1 MDFRGK
7 TAVITGA
14 AVGIGRETALL
25 LAHRGADVVL
35 VDIRRRELEELQEL
49 LEESGSKVRSEV
61 CDVADESLVRE
72 VTNRTL
78 STYGKIDILVNNAG
92 IYRTD
97 TGLFV
102 QSESSVWKRKIEVN
116 ILGTMYFTHAV
127 LDSMIQSR
135 YGRIVNIGSVAG
147 VYGIQK
153 MADYSM
159 TKGAVIA
166 FTKAVAKEVA
176 PFGVTVN
183 TVSPGNINAD
193 GTPQAEHPW
202 LSYMDRSGSVREC
215 ANVVAFLASD
225 EASFVSGSNYIVD
238 GSRKSI

>member
-1 MDFRGK
+1 MNFTGK
-7 TAVITGA
+7 TAIVTGA

-25 LAHRGADVVL
+25 LARQGANVIA
-35 VDIRRRELEELQEL
+35 VDIRQSELAELQTL
-49 LEESGSKVRSEV
+49 LEKIAPGAMTEI
-61 CDVADESLVRE
+61 CDVTDESQVRE
-72 VTNRTL
+72 TVHRVL
-78 STYGKIDILVNNAG
+78 AACGKIDILVNNAG

-97 TGLFV
+97 VGFFT
-102 QSESSVWKRKIEVN
+102 ESNSQMWKKKIEVN

-127 LDSMIQSR
+127 LESMVRNR
-135 YGRIVNIGSVAG
+135 YGRIINIGSVAG

-153 MADYSM
+153 MVDYSM

-166 FTKAVAKEVA
+166 FTTAVAKEVA
-176 PFGVTVN
+176 PYGVTVN

-193 GTPQAEHPW
+193 GRPEADHPW

-215 ANVVAFLASD
+215 ANVIAFLASD
-225 EASFVSGSNYIVD
+225 EASFVSGSNYLVD